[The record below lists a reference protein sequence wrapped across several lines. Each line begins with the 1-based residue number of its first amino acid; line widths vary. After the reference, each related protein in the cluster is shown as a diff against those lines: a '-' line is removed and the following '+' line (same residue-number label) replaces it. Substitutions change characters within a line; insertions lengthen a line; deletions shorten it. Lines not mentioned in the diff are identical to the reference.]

1 MVLVSTGLS
10 ETSPG
15 GGGEETWLGAAEKV
29 AEKEIESAA
38 GSEALPAKAPPLPF
52 HCIEGYSGGPI
63 TPMAYLCNP
72 GAKGSVCSGP
82 SAAYTYLSLGEK
94 QLHVFTITQV
104 FFNRLELG
112 YAYNRLDVGTL
123 YDDICKAGLDM
134 GRDHVHLHHFN
145 VRFSL
150 LPENSFDLPLPALT
164 GGVHFK
170 YNQGI
175 KSIDHALG
183 GALKSIGYEKDNG
196 VDYTLTA
203 SKMFPEL
210 ALGRPI
216 ILTGGLRFS
225 NAAQLG
231 YLGFGGECNLTFEG
245 SVAYLPLDNVC
256 LAYEFRG
263 KNNPY
268 NRIQEL
274 VDDEDHWH
282 ALSVSWVVNDRLT
295 VTGVYG
301 MLGNIANARADCT
314 LGVQLKYEF

>member
-1 MVLVSTGLS
+1 MVLGSTARP
-10 ETSPG
+10 EEAPPG
-15 GGGEETWLGAAEKV
+15 GSEETWLAAAEKV
-29 AEKEIESAA
+29 AQKEVESAA
-38 GSEALPAKAPPLPF
+38 VAEAPPGKAPPLPF

-72 GAKGSVCSGP
+72 GAKGAVCSTP
-82 SAAYTYLSLGEK
+82 TVSYTFLSLGEK
-94 QLHVFTITQV
+94 QLHAVSVTQV

-112 YAYNRLDVGTL
+112 YAYNYFNVGTL
-123 YDDICKAGLDM
+123 YDDISKAGLDM

-145 VRFSL
+145 VRFNL
-150 LPENSFDLPLPALT
+150 LPENSFDLPLPAVT

-203 SKMFPEL
+203 TKMFPKL
-210 ALGRPI
+210 AFGRPI
-216 ILTGGLRFS
+216 ILTGGLRLS

-231 YLGFGGECNLTFEG
+231 YLGFGGECNATFEG
-245 SVAYLPLDNVC
+245 SVAYLPLDNLC

-268 NRIQEL
+268 NRLQEL
-274 VDDEDHWH
+274 VDDEDHWQV
-282 ALSVSWVVNDRLT
+282 LSASWIVNDRFT
-295 VTGVYG
+295 ITGIYG
-301 MLGNIANARADCT
+301 MLGNIANARADCS
-314 LGVQLKYEF
+314 LGIQVKYEF